1 MDTLKTTLARLGD
14 LHDACLQAIVWD
26 IAAGTLE
33 FRIADIHA
41 NLRGLPDYPGL
52 TPASIILREIGE
64 LAFDVESGARDQY
77 ISEFSV
83 SEAGG
88 VWRAAVFFRSNGK
101 ITATYRSADF
111 PDVGFLSLSASVSE
125 AT

>member
-1 MDTLKTTLARLGD
+1 MDSLKRTLARLGD
-14 LHDACLQAIVWD
+14 LHDARVQAIVWD

-33 FRIADIHA
+33 FKFADIHA
-41 NLRGLPDYPGL
+41 NLLGLPDYPGL
-52 TPASIILREIGE
+52 TPASIILREIGDV
-64 LAFDVESGARDQY
+64 AFAMESCARDQY

-83 SEAGG
+83 SQAGG
-88 VWRAAVFFRSNGK
+88 GWRAAVFFRSNGK

-111 PDVGFLSLSASVSE
+111 PDVSVLSLSASVSE